1 MDEQTKNESTAEI
14 AKLREKL
21 EKASLS
27 QDLHEKASLMI
38 QRAEIAM
45 RYGTYFTGIEQVAS
59 YIDWITN
66 LPWTK
71 RSEDILDITKTQAV
85 LDKNHYGLS
94 QVKDRIL
101 EYIATLKLIKQEAA
115 TPEEAQKMHLRAPI
129 IFFVGLV
136 GIGKTTLAISIAEA
150 MGREF
155 VRIPFGGMGSALDLR
170 GQSRAFPDAE
180 PGLIIKAL
188 RRAQTKNPVILLDEL
203 DRITENANADIM
215 GVLLELMDPE
225 QNAAFT
231 DHYIDYPF
239 DLSEV
244 LFIATANNTKNIS
257 QAVMDRFEPIRMPTY
272 SDEEKIKIGRDYML
286 PKILK
291 ASGLTPEELK
301 IEELT
306 WPVIVRPLGFDAG
319 MRSLE
324 RTLTT
329 ICGKVARMIVEKKGT
344 SFIITPEN
352 APTFIHTD
360 LNLY

>member
-1 MDEQTKNESTAEI
+1 MNDADKNQSTQEITKLN
-14 AKLREKL
+14 EKL
-21 EKASLS
+21 EKSSLPPT
-27 QDLHEKASLMI
+27 LHEKAALMI

-45 RYGTYFTGIEQVAS
+45 RYGTYFTGIEQVAG
-59 YIDWITN
+59 YIDWITS
-66 LPWTK
+66 LPWDK
-71 RSEDILDITKTQAV
+71 HSEDILDITKTKEI
-85 LDKNHYGLS
+85 LDKNHYGLT

-101 EYIATLKLIKQEAA
+101 EYIATLKLIKQEAVD
-115 TPEEAQKMHLRAPI
+115 TQEAQKIHLRAPI
-129 IFFVGLV
+129 LFFVGLV

-188 RRAQTKNPVILLDEL
+188 RRAQTQNPVILLDEL
-203 DRITENANADIM
+203 DRITEGANADIM

-239 DLSEV
+239 DLSQV
-244 LFIATANNTKNIS
+244 LFIATANNTKNIA

-286 PKILK
+286 PKILQS
-291 ASGLTPEELK
+291 SGLKPEQLK

-329 ICGKVARMIVEKKGT
+329 ICGKIAKLIVEGKGT
-344 SFIITPEN
+344 TFTITPEN
-352 APTFIHTD
+352 ASTFIHSD